1 MSQGLIKLH
10 HRFTHVQIVNQGS
23 LNGPIF
29 LPTPPPPVLNGSF
42 GPSWHQASTEEECPQ
57 YPPHSP
63 LMQDR
68 LREGWALSVK
78 DVLFFKVDRITVDE
92 YGPSGTLV
100 WEHL

>member
-1 MSQGLIKLH
+1 
-10 HRFTHVQIVNQGS
+10 
-23 LNGPIF
+23 
-29 LPTPPPPVLNGSF
+29 
-42 GPSWHQASTEEECPQ
+42 
-57 YPPHSP
+57 
-63 LMQDR
+63 MQDR